1 MTGIIAFVKDLD
13 FYKEHNGQ
21 NRRAEVYCVCK
32 GTCDMRCLMC
42 LRNYN
47 YTTGW
52 EDISDL
58 VIPTQY
64 LKFVIGVL
72 NRIRDNDDIYEDE
85 AFSELKRI
93 IITLGQITMKRQTE
107 KDIER
112 INILAGLPEGL

>member
-1 MTGIIAFVKDLD
+1 VTGIIAFVKDLD

-21 NRRAEVYCVCK
+21 NRIAEVYCVCK
-32 GTCDMRCLMC
+32 GTCDMRCLMR